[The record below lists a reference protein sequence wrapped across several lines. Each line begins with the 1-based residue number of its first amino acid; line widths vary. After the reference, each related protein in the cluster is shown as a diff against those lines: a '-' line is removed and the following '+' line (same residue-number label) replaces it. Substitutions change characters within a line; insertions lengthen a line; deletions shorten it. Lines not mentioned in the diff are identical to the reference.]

1 MKKVRI
7 SEYGYFIACVAEE
20 DTLKQRKWFLLGYFI
35 EQLRVTIAEVTLLI
49 LSKADSTPG

>member
-35 EQLRVTIAEVTLLI
+35 EQLRVTIAEGTLLI